1 MIPWKDRTE
10 EIANLLNPAFCGEV
24 IRRCVSSYQNKKGG
38 DINIEY
44 ELIFLILPIV
54 LHNTTRSKINPRSR
68 KQLHTWLQENQE
80 VRIGFSSRVKQ
91 LIPYTKEAMSFLMI
105 HGAIQ
110 FDDSGRVYIP
120 NYTPTNIDVNT
131 EIGSIY
137 KSAEVLG
144 KWFANAGTT
153 PTIFTMWGV
162 KP

>member
-24 IRRCVSSYQNKKGG
+24 IRRCVFSYQNKKGG

-54 LHNTTRSKINPRSR
+54 LHNATRSKISPRSR

-91 LIPYTKEAMSFLMI
+91 LIPYTKEAISFLMI
-105 HGAIQ
+105 HEAIQ
-110 FDDSGRVYIP
+110 FDDSGKVYIP

-131 EIGSIY
+131 QIGGIY

-153 PTIFTMWGV
+153 TTIFTMWGV